1 MNFTPNPTLVPDRD
15 SLPLKKRD
23 QRQST
28 PQQQQ
33 QQCDAAT
40 FKVPYPYKSHS
51 EFKIKHT
58 SPFQPVPRRVPAL
71 YQPWMQTHASTRSK
85 PHVLSA
91 FREHHGWAEWREFN
105 PLHPGWDF
113 SHHYQ
118 HHGHLPSHH
127 REISLHPSHSHH
139 PSRFNPVSPV
149 TEGFHWVGGEYSWE
163 QLKTLRDKSFI
174 TERQSNGRNKGP
186 YMRRK
191 DRRDEYF
198 PRVEKPSPPSLS
210 TYLPHSPYGDLTLQ
224 HDLLHKSTKV
234 LKHPA
239 SGPSLHSFI
248 RVSPDNLNNTC
259 TSTTEDASRSP
270 ALPSSERTNASSS
283 SSSSSSS
290 PNRFPWLLPHFVA
303 GSLIELRDGRLR
315 RVEHLQTEDFLL
327 GSLACPDLRLSC
339 CTVQSISPSASPSSI
354 SRLLILLHDQQSQE
368 LVDVYVEYPFF
379 VRGQGWS
386 SCSPQRTARLCGL
399 QCRQLS
405 VGDVCLAL
413 TPVSAPQPSPS
424 ATPEAETSPRKSE
437 GECGSLKASSP
448 QVPPGPESPA
458 RGQKKEAEA
467 VRRRHYSA
475 PELRGP
481 GTNCI

>member
-1 MNFTPNPTLVPDRD
+1 MSFKSNPTLVPDRD
-15 SLPLKKRD
+15 SLPFKKRD

-28 PQQQQ
+28 PPPQQPPPQQQQQ

-40 FKVPYPYKSHS
+40 FKAPYPYNSHS

-58 SPFQPVPRRVPAL
+58 GPFQPVPRRVPAL
-71 YQPWMQTHASTRSK
+71 YQPWMHTHVPTRSK
-85 PHVLSA
+85 PHILSA
-91 FREHHGWAEWREFN
+91 FREHHGWPEWREFN

-118 HHGHLPSHH
+118 HHSHLPGHH
-127 REISLHPSHSHH
+127 REISFGPGHPHH
-139 PSRFNPVSPV
+139 TSRFNPVSPV
-149 TEGFHWVGGEYSWE
+149 TEGFHRMGGEYSWE
-163 QLKTLRDKSFI
+163 QLKTLRDKSLN

-186 YMRRK
+186 YVRRK
-191 DRRDEYF
+191 EKGVEYF
-198 PRVEKPSPPSLS
+198 PRVEKVSPPSLS
-210 TYLPHSPYGDLTLQ
+210 ACLPHSLHGDLILQ
-224 HDLLHKSTKV
+224 HDLLHKSAKV
-234 LKHPA
+234 LKHPV
-239 SGPSLHSFI
+239 SGPSLHSFK

-270 ALPSSERTNASSS
+270 ALPSSERTNTSFSSS
-283 SSSSSSS
+283 
-290 PNRFPWLLPHFVA
+290 NRFPWLLPHFVA

-379 VRGQGWS
+379 VRGRGWS

-399 QCRQLS
+399 QCHQLS

-413 TPVSAPQPSPS
+413 TPVSTTQSSPS
-424 ATPEAETSPRKSE
+424 ATLESETSPRKSE
-437 GECGSLKASSP
+437 GECGSLKASHP
-448 QVPPGPESPA
+448 QVPPGPERP
-458 RGQKKEAEA
+458 

-481 GTNCI
+481 CTNCM